1 MDQHSLLKQ
10 LWLFVVLLPIY
21 AEMQVNPRFQIL
33 FPATVYSI
41 RHLKFQRTLLKHETQ
56 MMRELGIIIFDI
68 QKHLQSMHKTEKFV
82 KMARMLEI
90 FENIL
95 IRS

>member
-33 FPATVYSI
+33 FPVTVYSI
-41 RHLKFQRTLLKHETQ
+41 RHLKFQRTLLRQETQ

-68 QKHLQSMHKTEKFV
+68 QKHLQSITKQRNLLKWL
-82 KMARMLEI
+82 AC
-90 FENIL
+90 
-95 IRS
+95 